1 MAPYPQDKDLENIL
15 PLTNPSGSGGIF
27 PGSLNMNI
35 DPPSSGIGAGHVP
48 TPPPPPPVSTYCTG
62 KPRTNLR
69 TSPAYQKQKARE
81 QEERNNQKDEIPT
94 HSGEEQHH
102 QQEQYQQQQQNK
114 PATGTYGLQ
123 PDNFEDFRPRPAVI
137 IKEPDLKYKGDN
149 FKEFLDRFELAA
161 EIYGAGDFDKAC
173 QVCRFVKGEDLKKEL
188 ESMEGYDNRDWKTLR
203 KSMLDVWGGSPL
215 KICYTIQDL
224 YDLIKLCQEHIP
236 AKTSVSHLFFLA
248 FPREYQVSINQELV
262 KSDLIPTG
270 KDGYNKPPIL
280 EDVMEVAEDEVRA
293 QSINAF
299 EAGSTFAAANKEM
312 QKNLD
317 LKKGDGKKQEK
328 MLEEYP
334 KEPVQSQM
342 ESMAKAIE
350 ALASKLNAPAKAEY
364 SRGNEAPSGRL
375 YEPRPCS
382 YCHCEGH
389 NSAYCHEAQKD
400 EREGL
405 VKRDGKF
412 FNLPSGKQIPW
423 DPSRPIRSVVAT
435 ESAKPKPKIN
445 AVYATDNSA
454 VFQISKDEE
463 EPLDIRTA
471 VQHKGWDPPKL
482 GSEEALKNQSAREEE
497 ALKQQKQFRMEANAA
512 TTRAEAMRG
521 QQKVQHKETAMDI
534 DREEP
539 SKEVI
544 AEVPATRRTPGRIL
558 EAPQPKKD
566 KPSAEAALLS
576 ELDNMKMPNTFSQL
590 TAISPTYVEE
600 LIKKLQNRIPGPQAS
615 KLSYIKEVGA
625 KTHKVAGAMIKQ
637 EDEEEKDCNCFY
649 SCALGYIETRIKD
662 ERVPFMIDSGLMVNV
677 IPAKL
682 AIDLELEVVE
692 VDIPMRGVGGERCD
706 INRVVENCDL
716 TIGRFTGPV
725 HLFVAPQ
732 AQECILGQPFLFDYD
747 CTLDYPGNGVYLQFQ
762 GDVGRRITVPIA
774 RVGKGTGWN
783 QRSDQGIASGP
794 SNNRQFK
801 NA

>member
-15 PLTNPSGSGGIF
+15 PLTNPSGLGGIF

-35 DPPSSGIGAGHVP
+35 DPPSTGIGAGHNQ
-48 TPPPPPPVSTYCTG
+48 SW
-62 KPRTNLR
+62 

-94 HSGEEQHH
+94 HPGEEQHH
-102 QQEQYQQQQQNK
+102 QQEQYQQQQHNK
-114 PATGTYGLQ
+114 PATGTYGLR

-161 EIYGAGDFDKAC
+161 EIYGAGDFDKAR
-173 QVCRFVKGEDLKKEL
+173 QVCRFVKGKDLKKEL
-188 ESMEGYDNRDWKTLR
+188 ESMEGYDDRDWKTLR
-203 KSMLDVWGGSPL
+203 KSMLDVWGGLPL
-215 KICYTIQDL
+215 KIRYTIQDL
-224 YDLIKLCQEHIP
+224 YDLIKLCQDKGGIKDIKDFRIYQSKFMMITKYLVRNEHIP

-248 FPREYQVSINQELV
+248 FPREYQVSINRELV

-293 QSINAF
+293 RSINAF
-299 EAGSTFAAANKEM
+299 EAGSNFAAANKEM

-317 LKKGDGKKQEK
+317 LKKGDGKKREK

-334 KEPVQSQM
+334 KEPVQSQI

-382 YCHCEGH
+382 YCHREGH

-412 FNLPSGKQIPW
+412 FNLPSGERIPW

-435 ESAKPKPKIN
+435 ESAKPKAKIN
-445 AVYATDNSA
+445 TVFATDNSA
-454 VFQISKDEE
+454 VFQVNRNDEE
-463 EPLDIRTA
+463 PSD
-471 VQHKGWDPPKL
+471 VQSAMQHIVWDPPKL
-482 GSEEALKNQSAREEE
+482 GSKEALKKQSAREEE
-497 ALKQQKQFRMEANAA
+497 ALKQHKQFRMEANAA

-521 QQKVQHKETAMDI
+521 RRKVQHEETAMDI

-539 SKEVI
+539 SEEVI

-566 KPSAEAALLS
+566 KPSAEAALLA
-576 ELDNMKMPNTFSQL
+576 ELDNMKMPTTFSQL

-600 LIKKLQNRIPGPQAS
+600 LIKKLQNRAVGPQAS

-637 EDEEEKDCNCFY
+637 EDEEEKDFNCFY

-662 ERVPFMIDSGLMVNV
+662 ERVPFMIDSGSMVNV

-682 AIDLELEVVE
+682 AIDLGLEVVE
-692 VDIPMRGVGGERCD
+692 VDIPMRGYTS
-706 INRVVENCDL
+706 L
-716 TIGRFTGPV
+716 W
-725 HLFVAPQ
+725 HLG
-732 AQECILGQPFLFDYD
+732 L
-747 CTLDYPGNGVYLQFQ
+747 
-762 GDVGRRITVPIA
+762 
-774 RVGKGTGWN
+774 
-783 QRSDQGIASGP
+783 
-794 SNNRQFK
+794 K
-801 NA
+801 NAFWDGHSYLITTVLWTTREMANICNFKAMLDEESQFRLPE

>member
-48 TPPPPPPVSTYCTG
+48 TPPPPPPVLTYCTG
-62 KPRTNLR
+62 KPRINLR

-81 QEERNNQKDEIPT
+81 QEERHNQKDEIPT

-102 QQEQYQQQQQNK
+102 QQEQYQRQQHNK
-114 PATGTYGLQ
+114 PATGTYGLR
-123 PDNFEDFRPRPAVI
+123 PDNFEEFRPRPAVI
-137 IKEPDLKYKGDN
+137 IKEPDLKYEGDN

-173 QVCRFVKGEDLKKEL
+173 Q
-188 ESMEGYDNRDWKTLR
+188 
-203 KSMLDVWGGSPL
+203 
-215 KICYTIQDL
+215 DL
-224 YDLIKLCQEHIP
+224 YDLIKLCQDKGGIKDIKDFRIYQSKFMMITKYLVRNEHIP

-248 FPREYQVSINQELV
+248 FPREYQVSINRELV

-293 QSINAF
+293 RSINAF
-299 EAGSTFAAANKEM
+299 EAGSNFAAANKEM

-317 LKKGDGKKQEK
+317 LKKGDGKKREK

-334 KEPVQSQM
+334 KEPVQSQI

-382 YCHCEGH
+382 YCHREGH

-412 FNLPSGKQIPW
+412 FNLPSGERIPW

-435 ESAKPKPKIN
+435 ESAKPKAKIN
-445 AVYATDNSA
+445 TVYATDNSA
-454 VFQISKDEE
+454 VFQVNRNNE
-463 EPLDIRTA
+463 EPSD
-471 VQHKGWDPPKL
+471 VQSAMQHIVWDPPKL
-482 GSEEALKNQSAREEE
+482 GSEEALKKQSAREEE
-497 ALKQQKQFRMEANAA
+497 ALRQQKQFRMEANAA

-521 QQKVQHKETAMDI
+521 RRKVQHEETAMDI

-539 SKEVI
+539 SEEVI

-558 EAPQPKKD
+558 EAPQPKKG
-566 KPSAEAALLS
+566 KPSAEAALLA
-576 ELDNMKMPNTFSQL
+576 ELDNMKMPTTFSQL

-637 EDEEEKDCNCFY
+637 EDEEEKDFNCFY

-662 ERVPFMIDSGLMVNV
+662 ERVPFMIDSGSMVNV

-682 AIDLELEVVE
+682 AIDLGLEVVE
-692 VDIPMRGVGGERCD
+692 VDIPMRGYTSLWHRKLKNAFWDDHSYSITTV
-706 INRVVENCDL
+706 L
-716 TIGRFTGPV
+716 WTT
-725 HLFVAPQ
+725 Q
-732 AQECILGQPFLFDYD
+732 AMANICNFKA
-747 CTLDYPGNGVYLQFQ
+747 TLDDESQFQ
-762 GDVGRRITVPIA
+762 LPE
-774 RVGKGTGWN
+774 
-783 QRSDQGIASGP
+783 
-794 SNNRQFK
+794 
-801 NA
+801 